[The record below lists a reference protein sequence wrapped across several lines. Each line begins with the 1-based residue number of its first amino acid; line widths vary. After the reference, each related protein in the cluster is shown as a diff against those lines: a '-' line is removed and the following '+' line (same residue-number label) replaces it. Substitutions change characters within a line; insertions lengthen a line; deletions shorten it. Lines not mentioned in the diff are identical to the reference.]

1 LSGFLSKYSIKGN
14 ELSMVGLKEFKSHR
28 ELLYLVPPLLV
39 YLFASFLFE
48 LSVIDPAV
56 YIIDKLAPAV
66 KASASPSLPHLL
78 TELKARYIWL
88 ASALL
93 NIIIPVMSIAI
104 AISTIKLYLR
114 RWHLAWTVII
124 GIILSLGNIGYLLY
138 GAHVKNAL
146 YELIFGFT
154 YMMLIRSE
162 MFSDVFLLHV
172 YIIIL
177 IINILASVTPIILLL
192 AVCATLRL
200 PTAPCKLHPDYLAKR
215 MRRLKE
221 VINVGS
227 AFLVFG
233 ILHMSMWLN
242 WTASLVTDPA
252 LSSKIAGV
260 AWSIAAYWG
269 VAFTLVLAATYVPA
283 TVYLQ
288 NQAVKQIS
296 RGKTAME
303 PKEAEKW
310 LNEHGFSFTLSNQL
324 TQCISI
330 MAPILAAPISS
341 ILKSV

>member
-1 LSGFLSKYSIKGN
+1 
-14 ELSMVGLKEFKSHR
+14 MAGLKKYKPQR
-28 ELLYLVPPLLV
+28 ELLYLAPPLLV
-39 YLFASFLFE
+39 YLFACFLFE

-56 YIIDKLAPAV
+56 FIIEKLAPAV
-66 KASASPSLPHLL
+66 KANATPDLPHLL
-78 TELKARYIWL
+78 TELKARYMWL

-93 NIIIPVMSIAI
+93 NIIIPVMSITI
-104 AISTIKLYLR
+104 ALSTIKLHLR
-114 RWHLAWTVII
+114 RWQLAWTVII
-124 GIILSLGNIGYLLY
+124 GTILSLGNIGYLLY
-138 GAHVKNAL
+138 GGQVKNAL

-154 YMMLIRSE
+154 YQMLIRSE
-162 MFSDVFLLHV
+162 MFSNVFLLHV

-192 AVCATLRL
+192 AICATLRL
-200 PTAPCKLHPDYLAKR
+200 PTVPCKLHPDYLAKR

-221 VINVGS
+221 IINVGS

-242 WTASLVTDPA
+242 WTASLVNNPV

-260 AWSIAAYWG
+260 AWSISAYWG
-269 VAFTLVLAATYVPA
+269 VAFTLVLVATYVPS

-288 NQAVKQIS
+288 NQAVKQIT
-296 RGKTAME
+296 RGKTAMA
-303 PKEAEKW
+303 PKEAEQW

>member
-1 LSGFLSKYSIKGN
+1 MISFKKFKPHP
-14 ELSMVGLKEFKSHR
+14 ELFY
-28 ELLYLVPPLLV
+28 LLPPLLV

-48 LSVIDPAV
+48 FSVIDPAV
-56 YIIDKLAPAV
+56 SIMAKLGAVV
-66 KASASPSLPHLL
+66 KANPTPDLLHLL
-78 TELKARYIWL
+78 TELKARYMWL

-93 NIIIPVMSIAI
+93 NIIIPVMSIII
-104 AISTIKLYLR
+104 AFLTIKMYLK
-114 RWHLAWTVII
+114 RWQLAWTIVV
-124 GIILSLGNIGYLLY
+124 GTILCVGNIGYMLY
-138 GAHVKNAL
+138 GAYVKNAL

-154 YMMLIRSE
+154 YKMLIQSE
-162 MFSDVFLLHV
+162 MFSNVFLLHV
-172 YIIIL
+172 YVIIL
-177 IINILASVTPIILLL
+177 IINTLASVTPIILLL

-200 PTAPCKLHPDYLAKR
+200 PTVPCRLHPDYLAKR

-221 VINVGS
+221 IINVGS

-242 WTASLVTDPA
+242 WTASLVKDPA

-260 AWSIAAYWG
+260 AWSISAYWG

-283 TVYLQ
+283 TVHLQ
-288 NQAVKQIS
+288 NQTMKQIT
-296 RGKTAME
+296 RGKNAMA
-303 PKEAEKW
+303 PKEADQW

>member
-1 LSGFLSKYSIKGN
+1 ML
-14 ELSMVGLKEFKSHR
+14 GLKKHKPHR

-39 YLFASFLFE
+39 FLFASFLFE

-56 YIIDKLAPAV
+56 SIIEKLAPLV
-66 KASASPSLPHLL
+66 KDKATPDLPHLL
-78 TELKARYIWL
+78 TELKARYMWL

-93 NIIIPVMSIAI
+93 NIVIPVMSMIIAI
-104 AISTIKLYLR
+104 LTIKLYLR
-114 RWHLAWTVII
+114 RWPLAWTIII
-124 GIILSLGNIGYLLY
+124 GTILCIGNISYMLY
-138 GAHVKNAL
+138 GAQVKNAM

-154 YMMLIRSE
+154 YKMLTRSE
-162 MFSDVFLLHV
+162 MFSNVFLLHV

-200 PTAPCKLHPDYLAKR
+200 PTVPCKLHPDYLAKR

-221 VINVGS
+221 IINVGS
-227 AFLVFG
+227 AVLVFG

-242 WTASLVTDPA
+242 WTASLVNDPV

-260 AWSIAAYWG
+260 AWSISAYWG
-269 VAFTLVLAATYVPA
+269 VAFTLVLAATYVPS

-288 NQAVKQIS
+288 NQTVKQIT
-296 RGKTAME
+296 RGKTAMA
-303 PKEAEKW
+303 PKEAEQW